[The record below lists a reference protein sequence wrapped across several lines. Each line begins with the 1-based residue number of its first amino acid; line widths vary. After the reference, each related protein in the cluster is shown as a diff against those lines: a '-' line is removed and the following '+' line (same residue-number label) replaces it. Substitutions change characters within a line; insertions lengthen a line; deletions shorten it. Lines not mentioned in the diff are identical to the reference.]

1 MRRTIALLLTVGL
14 LCPAPAFT
22 QELTLLEGFGDGFL
36 FHWVFASGRK
46 NNIDGS
52 ITYLN
57 EDNAGAATLR
67 QSPADPCVF
76 HANVLSLKAPSGATL
91 VETVYDLRGIT
102 FELLPKH
109 ERAPRGGSYFRMK
122 GRHVVCEVRTGGERG
137 ALKQIVECNNE
148 LESTVEPTM
157 LPILEQTA
165 PRLRAQCRW
174 Q

>member
-1 MRRTIALLLTVGL
+1 MLLAASLLGASPAL
-14 LCPAPAFT
+14 T
-22 QELTLLEGFGDGFL
+22 QDLSLLEGFGDGFL

-57 EDNAGAATLR
+57 EDNAGVATLR
-67 QSPADPCVF
+67 QSPGDPCVF
-76 HANVLSLKAPSGATL
+76 HVNVFTLKAPGATL

-109 ERAPRGGSYFRMK
+109 ELAPAGGSYFRMK
-122 GRHVVCEVRTGGERG
+122 GQHVVCEVRTGGERG
-137 ALKQIVECNNE
+137 ALRQTIECNNE
-148 LESTVEPTM
+148 VASTVEPTM

-174 Q
+174 R